1 MHLENKKIHRNS
13 NLFQRKSLNSF
24 RVILFLSSILLPG
37 LFNCLFISVSFSRGR
52 QKTFSSS
59 SLKMNH
65 GWQAGTAI
73 KIYLYK
79 MMRSHN
85 EFRKIFGFL
94 LLLLMFLLEWNPMKT
109 CSILEFG
116 KRTHHNAGNGGD
128 GSKRRLILSLDFQL
142 AIFISYRKPI
152 LHSALLIT
160 ETNKYRSKFIVV
172 VFLSHSLSAILPL
185 RVCVC
190 VCLFALVMAIL
201 DDCD

>member
-1 MHLENKKIHRNS
+1 M
-13 NLFQRKSLNSF
+13 
-24 RVILFLSSILLPG
+24 
-37 LFNCLFISVSFSRGR
+37 FNCLFISVSFSQGK

-160 ETNKYRSKFIVV
+160 ETNKYRSKFVV
-172 VFLSHSLSAILPL
+172 ALTFSLCHSSPTS
-185 RVCVC
+185 VCVRMF
-190 VCLFALVMAIL
+190 VCIGYGYT
-201 DDCD
+201 